1 MILSNIHLY
10 QVVVVGISAIMIYQ
24 GIKGFVRRE
33 SGKTILKLFV
43 RIVVWVGM
51 ALVALFPSFT
61 EILARIIGLE
71 GNINAVILTGFLLV
85 FVIIFKLISIIEKM
99 EQNISKLTRNEA
111 IKDFKDQNDRQN
123 GST

>member
-10 QVVVVGISAIMIYQ
+10 QVVVVCISTIMIYQ
-24 GIKGFVRRE
+24 GVKGFAKRE
-33 SGKTILKLFV
+33 SGKTFLKLFV
-43 RIVVWVGM
+43 RIIVWGGM
-51 ALVALFPSFT
+51 VLIALFPSFT

-71 GNINAVILTGFLLV
+71 GNINAVILTGFLLI

-111 IKDFKDQNDRQN
+111 IKDFRDQNDRQN

>member
-24 GIKGFVRRE
+24 GVKGFVRRE